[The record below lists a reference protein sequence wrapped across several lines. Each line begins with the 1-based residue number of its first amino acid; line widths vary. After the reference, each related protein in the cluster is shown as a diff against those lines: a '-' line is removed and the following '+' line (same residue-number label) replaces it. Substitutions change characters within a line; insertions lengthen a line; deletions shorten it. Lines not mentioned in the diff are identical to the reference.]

1 MAISRA
7 QMEEQIKGF
16 APGGINN
23 VDPFDDYTTGTDLK
37 PLDMTQFEDDSEG
50 IGQASPSLNSEYL
63 RMLTKALSPVDYETQ
78 SARYQER
85 LKGLYEPPDKLSF
98 YDLLSDLGAGI
109 MSQPPTAGAFPGI
122 AAGFNTFSARMR
134 ADRDE
139 RRKQRQAIALEAA
152 KLAMEDERKAEERIQ
167 KFAMDMIQNQ
177 NFGDADLV
185 TLSYDEVDAE
195 GQFTGRRITR
205 SFDKKSQGKE
215 LQKILRTQN
224 PVVVSDLPDEAAE
237 TTLSKEDAKAVS
249 KEQTELNEIAD
260 KAFAQLD
267 NLTQAELIAGDL
279 GKEGFGRLE
288 QISLPFRQFF
298 VPMLPWL
305 GVDLGRVSKQEALAT
320 ITIGFAL
327 ANVSQTKGAVSNAE
341 MELFKESAPFLG
353 QTYEGFLRSIDIQRR
368 AAKKKQEFV
377 NAYTEELGRFTEEAR
392 KRNRKL
398 DGTQVRGHMGQW
410 KRQWRADK
418 KDLFLTE
425 EDKRFIEKAKADAKG
440 KKFYGNYEQIESRF
454 KKFQVDQERRSRA
467 DAEAVSAMT
476 PEDLRRS
483 IEDNPDLSR
492 EQKDVLLEQIEGM

>member
-23 VDPFDDYTTGTDLK
+23 VDVFEDYSTGTGLK
-37 PLDMTQFEDDSEG
+37 PLDMTQFADDQED
-50 IGQASPSLNSEYL
+50 IRQAPPSLNGEYL
-63 RMLTKALSPVDYETQ
+63 RMLTKALSPVNYETQ

-152 KLAMEDERKAEERIQ
+152 KLAME
-167 KFAMDMIQNQ
+167 MIQNQ

-195 GQFTGRRITR
+195 GQFTGRKITR

-215 LQKILRTQN
+215 LQRILRTQN

-279 GKEGFGRLE
+279 GEEGFGRLD

-298 VPMLPWL
+298 GPMLPWL
-305 GVDLGRVSKQEALAT
+305 GVDLSKVGKQEALAT

-368 AAKKKQEFV
+368 AALKKQEFV
-377 NAYTEELGRFTEEAR
+377 NAYTEELGRFTEDAR
-392 KRNRKL
+392 KQNRKL

-425 EDKRFIEKAKADAKG
+425 EDKRFIAKAKADAKG
-440 KKFYGNYEQIESRF
+440 KKFYGDYDQIESKF
-454 KKFQVDQERRSRA
+454 KKFQADQERRNRA
-467 DAEAVSAMT
+467 DAESVSAMT
-476 PEDLRRS
+476 PEALRQS

-492 EQKDVLLEQIEGM
+492 EQKDVLLAQIEEM